1 MSIDHREDS
10 PVRAA
15 RTPAAVEPVSGY
27 SFLGCVG
34 GCSHHAVV
42 LCPPE
47 RLSPSAYRV
56 RLAEIMRNSP
66 FYEARE
72 AGAAAGTAERE
83 PYAAYFDSVPS
94 ASTTPQGRTR
104 LLREM
109 GRCLP
114 DACGIVLRSVALSF
128 SDVDAVVLTASGT
141 LLDRAAL
148 EKIGRL
154 ASSGGDRDA
163 LLATVW
169 WDLPRRSLPGHK
181 ASVRRQKP
189 AAQGRRCWDMPGGA
203 AGASELH
210 SNGSNGEAPTSGSR
224 ILDIAAIAHAIAR
237 HRAAESVSIGVSE
250 GYDLSSHVLGAAQP
264 TRGLEVANRPQDTV
278 GDLLQRVEQALSRPA
293 QAEAEPTGNE
303 SEPLHALIAYPS
315 WDGSAPS
322 CASDVRTAYFPG
334 TQREIPYVFA
344 MLPQS
349 DGALVYS
356 IGGTSGPDDEAMRF
370 LLRDVATVRRCLT
383 SADRATPL
391 ASLEFLSPEEV
402 AATLACAEGRPTSA
416 IGRTICHTVA
426 RAAREHPDN
435 VAVSFEDE
443 QVTYRELDEMSG
455 RVAAGLAAMG
465 VARGQPV
472 GVCVRRSAAMIGLLL
487 GILKSGS
494 AYVPVDIGYPTRRI
508 TFTCQDAGVR
518 LLIADDQVLS
528 QDLAGLP
535 AVSPAS
541 LLSAAQGAGE
551 DRADQEPDIDD
562 LAYVI
567 YTSGSTGTPKGVGV
581 THRNVMSLIESTS
594 RRMGFTPDDVWSQ
607 FHSVTFDFSVWE
619 IWACLCNGG
628 RLVVV
633 PYFTARSPDQF
644 LELLLRER
652 VTVLN
657 QTPTAFGELT
667 RALGESVRESSRESG
682 PEPVRESPD
691 DAPLRGEFAARSRL
705 RLVVFGGEALDPR
718 ILADW
723 FRMLPRGRCEFV
735 NMYGITETT
744 VHVTAQRLDRSAALD
759 DRRSVGRAIP
769 GWRISVRDL
778 LGRLL
783 PPGVPGEIYVGGAG
797 VASGY
802 LNRPRLTAERFVHDR
817 YTRDRAYRSGDA
829 GILRPDGSLEH
840 LGRLD
845 NQVKIRGY
853 RIELNEIRSVLRGIS
868 GVRDAAVKAAQ
879 DAVADARIDAY
890 LVPKDAAA
898 GDAFIADV
906 RTQTAR
912 TLPGHMIPGTWTLV
926 DHLPLTANGKLDI
939 TRLPDPTPPVSPNP
953 RQEQEKVDGM
963 VKGTTGDLLHRAWQ
977 DVFGYDVSPDVNFF
991 DNGGTSLLALRL
1003 VRLLRDRTAISLT
1016 VQDIYRHPTI
1026 SQLTAHLAGSAPQV
1040 AS

>member
-1 MSIDHREDS
+1 MSVAHREGS

-15 RTPAAVEPVSGY
+15 QAPAPVEPVSRY
-27 SFLGCVG
+27 SSLGCAD

-42 LCPPE
+42 LRPPE
-47 RLSPSAYRV
+47 RLSLSAYRD
-56 RLAEIMRNSP
+56 RLAEIMRHSP
-66 FYEARE
+66 FYETGE
-72 AGAAAGTAERE
+72 AGSAAAAARRN

-94 ASTTPQGRTR
+94 ASTTTQGCTR

-114 DACGIVLRSVALSF
+114 EACGIVLRSVALSF
-128 SDVDAVVLTASGT
+128 SDVDAVVLTASES

-154 ASSGGDRDA
+154 ATGGDDLDA

-169 WDLPRRSLPGHK
+169 WDLPRRSLPGHQASARRPK
-181 ASVRRQKP
+181 A
-189 AAQGRRCWDMPGGA
+189 AARGRRCWDLP
-203 AGASELH
+203 GAS
-210 SNGSNGEAPTSGSR
+210 AAGSR
-224 ILDIAAIAHAIAR
+224 IIDIAAIAPAIAR

-250 GYDLSSHVLGAAQP
+250 GCDLSSHVLGAAQP
-264 TRGLEVANRPQDTV
+264 TRRLEVENLPQDTV

-293 QAEAEPTGNE
+293 PPEAGPPGDEP
-303 SEPLHALIAYPS
+303 EPLHALVAYPS
-315 WDGSAPS
+315 WDGGSPGRAP
-322 CASDVRTAYFPG
+322 DVRTAYFPG

-344 MLPQS
+344 MLPES
-349 DGALVYS
+349 DTTGAALVYS
-356 IGGTSGPDDEAMRF
+356 IAGTSSGDDEAMPF
-370 LLRDVATVRRCLT
+370 LLRDVAMVRDCLA
-383 SADRATPL
+383 SADRTKPL
-391 ASLEFLSPEEV
+391 ASLEFLSPQDV
-402 AATLACAEGRPTSA
+402 AATLACAEGGPTPA
-416 IGRTICHTVA
+416 IGRTICQAVA

-435 VAVSFEDE
+435 VAVSFEGD
-443 QVTYRELDEMSG
+443 QLTYRELDEMSG

-494 AYVPVDIGYPTRRI
+494 AYVPVDIGYPCRRI
-508 TFTCQDAGVR
+508 TFTGQDADVR
-518 LLIADDQVLS
+518 LLIADDPVLS

-541 LLSAAQGAGE
+541 LLSAARGAGQ
-551 DRADQEPDIDD
+551 DGAAQKPDIDD

-594 RRMGFTPDDVWSQ
+594 RRMGFTAGDVWSQ

-644 LELLLRER
+644 LELLLREG

-667 RALGESVRESSRESG
+667 RTLDDESR
-682 PEPVRESPD
+682 
-691 DAPLRGEFAARSRL
+691 RGELAARSRV

-718 ILADW
+718 ILGDW

-744 VHVTAQRLDRSAALD
+744 VHVTAQRLDRSAALGG
-759 DRRSVGRAIP
+759 RRSVGRAIP

-783 PPGVPGEIYVGGAG
+783 PPGVRGEIYVGGAG
-797 VASGY
+797 VATGY
-802 LNRPRLTAERFVHDR
+802 LNRPRLTAERFVPDR

-845 NQVKIRGY
+845 TQVKIRGY
-853 RIELNEIRSVLRGIS
+853 RIELNEIRSVLCGIS
-868 GVRDAAVKAAQ
+868 GVRDAAVKVTQ
-879 DAVADARIDAY
+879 DSGADARIDAY

-898 GDAFIADV
+898 ADAFLADV

-912 TLPGHMIPGTWTLV
+912 TLPGHMVPGTWTLV
-926 DHLPLTANGKLDI
+926 DRLPLTANGKLDS
-939 TRLPDPTPPVSPNP
+939 TRLPAPALPVSPNARP
-953 RQEQEKVDGM
+953 EQDRADEPVQ
-963 VKGTTGDLLHRAWQ
+963 GTTGDLLHRAWQ
-977 DVFGYDVSPDVNFF
+977 DVFGYSVAPDVNFF

-1003 VRLLRDRTAISLT
+1003 VRLLRDRSAISLT
-1016 VQDIYRHPTI
+1016 IQDIYRHPTI
-1026 SQLTAHLAGSAPQV
+1026 SQLAAHLARSAAPV

>member
-1 MSIDHREDS
+1 MSIDCREDS
-10 PVRAA
+10 PALAA
-15 RTPAAVEPVSGY
+15 QAPTAVEPVSGY

-42 LCPPE
+42 LFPPE
-47 RLSPSAYRV
+47 RLSPSAYRD
-56 RLAEIMRNSP
+56 RLSEIMRHSP
-66 FYEARE
+66 FYEACE
-72 AGAAAGTAERE
+72 AGSAAGTARRE
-83 PYAAYFDSVPS
+83 PYAAYFDGVPS
-94 ASTTPQGRTR
+94 VSTTPQGRTR

-114 DACGIVLRSVALSF
+114 DACAIVLRSVALSF
-128 SDVDAVVLTASGT
+128 SDVDAVVLTASES

-154 ASSGGDRDA
+154 ASSGDDLDA
-163 LLATVW
+163 LVATVW
-169 WDLPRRSLPGHK
+169 WDLPRRSPPGDQ
-181 ASVRRQKP
+181 ASVRRPKSP
-189 AAQGRRCWDMPGGA
+189 APGRSCWDMPEVPA
-203 AGASELH
+203 A
-210 SNGSNGEAPTSGSR
+210 GSR

-237 HRAAESVSIGVSE
+237 HRATESVSIGVSE
-250 GYDLSSHVLGAAQP
+250 GCDLSSHVLGATQP
-264 TRGLEVANRPQDTV
+264 TRRLEVENLPQDTV
-278 GDLLQRVEQALSRPA
+278 GDLLQRVEHALSRPA
-293 QAEAEPTGNE
+293 PPEAGPAGSE
-303 SEPLHALIAYPS
+303 SEPLHALVAYPS
-315 WDGSAPS
+315 WDGGMPGCAP
-322 CASDVRTAYFPG
+322 DVRAAYFPG
-334 TQREIPYVFA
+334 TQHEIPYVFA
-344 MLPQS
+344 MPS
-349 DGALVYS
+349 ETDTRGALVYS
-356 IGGTSGPDDEAMRF
+356 IAGTSSPDDEATRL

-383 SADRATPL
+383 SEDRTTPL
-391 ASLEFLSPEEV
+391 ASLEFLSPGDV
-402 AATLACAEGRPTSA
+402 AATLACAEGGPAPA
-416 IGRTICHTVA
+416 IGRTICQAVA
-426 RAAREHPDN
+426 RAAREHPDK

-443 QVTYRELDEMSG
+443 QLTYRELDETSG

-472 GVCVRRSAAMIGLLL
+472 GVCVRRSAAMVGLLL
-487 GILKSGS
+487 GILESGS
-494 AYVPVDIGYPTRRI
+494 AYVPVDIGYPSRRI

-518 LLIADDQVLS
+518 LLIADEPVLS

-551 DRADQEPDIDD
+551 DGEDGACQKPDIDD

-594 RRMGFTPDDVWSQ
+594 RRMGFTPGDVWSQ

-644 LELLLRER
+644 LELLLREG

-667 RALGESVRESSRESG
+667 RALGESVSESSRESPRESG
-682 PEPVRESPD
+682 PEPTAESPD
-691 DAPLRGEFAARSRL
+691 DEPVRGDFAARSRV

-718 ILADW
+718 ILGDW

-759 DRRSVGRAIP
+759 GRRSVGRAIP
-769 GWRISVRDL
+769 GWRISVRDQ

-797 VASGY
+797 VATGY
-802 LNRPRLTAERFVHDR
+802 LNRPRLTAERFVPDR
-817 YTRDRAYRSGDA
+817 YTGDRAYRSGDA
-829 GILRPDGSLEH
+829 GVLRPDGSLEH

-845 NQVKIRGY
+845 SQVKIRGY
-853 RIELNEIRSVLRGIS
+853 RIELNEIRLALCGIS
-868 GVRDAAVKAAQ
+868 GVRDAAVKVTQ
-879 DAVADARIDAY
+879 DPVAGARIDAY

-898 GDAFIADV
+898 EDAFIADV
-906 RTQTAR
+906 RTQMAR
-912 TLPGHMIPGTWTLV
+912 ALPGHMIPGTWTLV
-926 DHLPLTANGKLDI
+926 DRLPLTANGKLDI
-939 TRLPDPTPPVSPNP
+939 TRLPAPTPQVSPDS
-953 RQEQEKVDGM
+953 RQEQDTVDGM
-963 VKGTTGDLLHRAWQ
+963 VQGTTGDLLHRAWQ
-977 DVFGYDVSPDVNFF
+977 DVFGYDVPPDVNFF
-991 DNGGTSLLALRL
+991 DNGGTSLLALGL
-1003 VRLLRDRTAISLT
+1003 VRLLRDRAAISLT

-1026 SQLTAHLAGSAPQV
+1026 SQLAAYLARSAEPV

>member
-1 MSIDHREDS
+1 MSVDCREDS
-10 PVRAA
+10 PARAA
-15 RTPAAVEPVSGY
+15 QAPAEPVPGY
-27 SFLGCVG
+27 SFPGCVG

-42 LCPPE
+42 LYLPE
-47 RLSPSAYRV
+47 RLSPSAYRA
-56 RLAEIMRNSP
+56 RLAEIMRHSP
-66 FYEARE
+66 FHEDCE
-72 AGAAAGTAERE
+72 AGPAAGTARRE
-83 PYAAYFDSVPS
+83 PYAAYFDSVVS

-104 LLREM
+104 LRREM

-128 SDVDAVVLTASGT
+128 ADIDAVILTAPGS

-154 ASSGGDRDA
+154 ACSGDDLDA

-169 WDLPRRSLPGHK
+169 WDLPRRSPPGDE
-181 ASVRRQKP
+181 ASVRRPKP
-189 AAQGRRCWDMPGGA
+189 AAPGGRCWDMP
-203 AGASELH
+203 
-210 SNGSNGEAPTSGSR
+210 EAPGAGSR
-224 ILDIAAIAHAIAR
+224 ILDIAAIAHAISR

-250 GYDLSSHVLGAAQP
+250 GCDLSSHVLGAAQP
-264 TRGLEVANRPQDTV
+264 IRRLEIENLPQDTA
-278 GDLLQRVEQALSRPA
+278 GDLLQRVEQALTCPEP
-293 QAEAEPTGNE
+293 AEAGLAGDEPQA
-303 SEPLHALIAYPS
+303 LHALVAYPS
-315 WDGSAPS
+315 WDGGSPDCAP
-322 CASDVRTAYFPG
+322 DVRTEYFPG
-334 TQREIPYVFA
+334 THQEIPYVFA
-344 MLPQS
+344 MPSES
-349 DGALVYS
+349 DTRPALVYS
-356 IGGTSGPDDEAMRF
+356 FGETSGHGDEAMRF
-370 LLRDVATVRRCLT
+370 LLRDVATVRHHLT
-383 SADRATPL
+383 SAERTTPL
-391 ASLEFLSPEEV
+391 ASLEFLSPGEV
-402 AATLACAEGRPTSA
+402 GATLACAEGEPAAA
-416 IGRTICHTVA
+416 IGRTICQAVV

-435 VAVSFEDE
+435 VAVSFEGE
-443 QVTYRELDEMSG
+443 QLTYRELDKMSG

-465 VARGQPV
+465 VTRGQPV

-494 AYVPVDIGYPTRRI
+494 AYVPIDIGYPSRRI

-518 LLIADDQVLS
+518 LLIADDPVLS
-528 QDLAGLP
+528 QDLAGVP
-535 AVSPAS
+535 AVSAAS

-551 DRADQEPDIDD
+551 DEADQEPDIDD

-594 RRMGFTPDDVWSQ
+594 RRMGFTADDVWSQ

-644 LELLLRER
+644 LELLLREG

-667 RALGESVRESSRESG
+667 HALGES
-682 PEPVRESPD
+682 
-691 DAPLRGEFAARSRL
+691 RGEFAARSRV

-718 ILADW
+718 ILRDW
-723 FRMLPRGRCEFV
+723 FRMLPSGRCEFV

-759 DRRSVGRAIP
+759 GRRSVGRAIP
-769 GWRISVRDL
+769 GWRISVRDP

-783 PPGVPGEIYVGGAG
+783 PPGVPGEIYVGGVG
-797 VASGY
+797 VATGY

-829 GILRPDGSLEH
+829 GLLRPDGSLEH

-845 NQVKIRGY
+845 SQVKIRGY
-853 RIELNEIRSVLRGIS
+853 RIELNEIRAVLCGTS
-868 GVRDAAVKAAQ
+868 GVRDAAVKVTQ
-879 DAVADARIDAY
+879 DSVAGARIDAY

-898 GDAFIADV
+898 GGAFIADV
-906 RTQTAR
+906 RTQAAR
-912 TLPGHMIPGTWTLV
+912 ALPGHMIPGTWTLV
-926 DHLPLTANGKLDI
+926 DRLPLTANGKLDI
-939 TRLPDPTPPVSPNP
+939 TRLPAPTPPVSPDP
-953 RQEQEKVDGM
+953 RPERDQVDGM
-963 VKGTTGDLLHRAWQ
+963 VQGTTGDLLHRAWQ
-977 DVFGYDVSPDVNFF
+977 DIFGHNVPPDVNFF

-1003 VRLLRDRTAISLT
+1003 VRLLRDRSDISLT
-1016 VQDIYRHPTI
+1016 IQDVYRHPTI
-1026 SQLTAHLAGSAPQV
+1026 SQLAAHLARSAAPV

>member
-1 MSIDHREDS
+1 
-10 PVRAA
+10 
-15 RTPAAVEPVSGY
+15 VEPVSGY

-47 RLSPSAYRV
+47 RLSPSAYRA
-56 RLAEIMRNSP
+56 RLAEIMRHSP
-66 FYEARE
+66 FYEACD
-72 AGAAAGTAERE
+72 AGSGAGTARRE
-83 PYAAYFDSVPS
+83 PYAAYFHSVCS
-94 ASTTPQGRTR
+94 ASTTLQGRTR
-104 LLREM
+104 LLRET

-128 SDVDAVVLTASGT
+128 SDIDAVVLTASGS
-141 LLDRAAL
+141 LLDRASL

-154 ASSGGDRDA
+154 ASSGDDLDA

-181 ASVRRQKP
+181 ASVRHPKS
-189 AAQGRRCWDMPGGA
+189 AAPGRRCWYMP
-203 AGASELH
+203 
-210 SNGSNGEAPTSGSR
+210 EAPTAGSR
-224 ILDIAAIAHAIAR
+224 VLDIAAIAHAIAR

-250 GYDLSSHVLGAAQP
+250 GCDLSSHVLGAVQP
-264 TRGLEVANRPQDTV
+264 IRRLEVENLPQDTV

-293 QAEAEPTGNE
+293 PAEAGPTGDE
-303 SEPLHALIAYPS
+303 PEPLHALVAYPS
-315 WDGSAPS
+315 WDGGSPVCAP
-322 CASDVRTAYFPG
+322 DVRTAYFPG

-344 MLPQS
+344 MPSES
-349 DGALVYS
+349 DTGTALVYS
-356 IGGTSGPDDEAMRF
+356 IAGTSSSDDEAMRF
-370 LLRDVATVRRCLT
+370 LLRDAATVRRCLT
-383 SADRATPL
+383 SADRTTPL
-391 ASLEFLSPEEV
+391 ASLEFLSPEDV
-402 AATLACAEGRPTSA
+402 AATLACAEGGPTPA
-416 IGRTICHTVA
+416 IGRTICQAVA

-435 VAVSFEDE
+435 VAVSFEGE
-443 QVTYRELDEMSG
+443 RVTYRELDEMSG
-455 RVAAGLAAMG
+455 HVAAGLRAMG
-465 VARGQPV
+465 VTCGQPV

-494 AYVPVDIGYPTRRI
+494 AYVPIDIGYPSRRI

-518 LLIADDQVLS
+518 LLITDDPVLS
-528 QDLAGLP
+528 QDLAGVA

-541 LLSAAQGAGE
+541 LLSAAQGASE
-551 DRADQEPDIDD
+551 DGGDQEPDIDD

-644 LELLLRER
+644 LELLLREG

-667 RALGESVRESSRESG
+667 RALGESVSESSRESPRESG
-682 PEPVRESPD
+682 PEPVPESPD
-691 DAPLRGEFAARSRL
+691 GEPLRGEFAARSRV

-718 ILADW
+718 ILGDW
-723 FRMLPRGRCEFV
+723 FRMLPSGRCEFV

-759 DRRSVGRAIP
+759 GRRSVGRAIP

-783 PPGVPGEIYVGGAG
+783 PPGVRGEIYVGGAG
-797 VASGY
+797 VATGY

-829 GILRPDGSLEH
+829 GMLRPDGSLEH

-845 NQVKIRGY
+845 SQVKIRGY
-853 RIELNEIRSVLRGIS
+853 RIELNEIRSALCGIS
-868 GVRDAAVKAAQ
+868 GVHDAAVKVTQ
-879 DAVADARIDAY
+879 DSVAGARIDAY

-898 GDAFIADV
+898 GDAFIADA
-906 RTQTAR
+906 RTQLAR

-926 DHLPLTANGKLDI
+926 DRLPLTANGKLDI
-939 TRLPDPTPPVSPNP
+939 TRLPAPTPPVSPNP
-953 RQEQEKVDGM
+953 RQELDKADGM
-963 VKGTTGDLLHRAWQ
+963 VEETTGDLLHRAWQ
-977 DVFGYDVSPDVNFF
+977 DLFGYNVPPDVNFF

-1003 VRLLRDRTAISLT
+1003 VRLLRDRTTISLT
-1016 VQDIYRHPTI
+1016 IQDIYRHPTI
-1026 SQLTAHLAGSAPQV
+1026 SQLAAHLAESSAPV

>member
-1 MSIDHREDS
+1 MSIDYGEDS
-10 PVRAA
+10 PGRAA
-15 RTPAAVEPVSGY
+15 QAPTAVELVSGY
-27 SFLGCVG
+27 SFLGCVS

-47 RLSPSAYRV
+47 RLSLSAYRA
-56 RLAEIMRNSP
+56 RLAEIMRHSP
-66 FYEARE
+66 FYEACE
-72 AGAAAGTAERE
+72 AGSAAGTARRE

-94 ASTTPQGRTR
+94 ASTTPQGRAR

-128 SDVDAVVLTASGT
+128 SDIDAVVLTASAS

-154 ASSGGDRDA
+154 ASSGGELDA

-181 ASVRRQKP
+181 ASVRGPKS
-189 AAQGRRCWDMPGGA
+189 AATRHRCWNMPGGA

-210 SNGSNGEAPTSGSR
+210 SNGSNGEAPTAGSR

-237 HRAAESVSIGVSE
+237 HRASESVSIGVSE
-250 GYDLSSHVLGAAQP
+250 GCDLSSHVLGAAQP
-264 TRGLEVANRPQDTV
+264 TRRLEVQNLPQDTV
-278 GDLLQRVEQALSRPA
+278 GDLLRRIEQALSRPMPP
-293 QAEAEPTGNE
+293 EAEPTGNE
-303 SEPLHALIAYPS
+303 PETLHALVAYPS
-315 WDGSAPS
+315 WDGGSPS
-322 CASDVRTAYFPG
+322 CALDVRTAYFPG

-344 MLPQS
+344 MLPES
-349 DGALVYS
+349 DTRAALVYT
-356 IGGTSGPDDEAMRF
+356 IAGTSSPDDDAMRF

-383 SADRATPL
+383 SADRTTPL
-391 ASLEFLSPEEV
+391 ASVEFLSPEDV
-402 AATLACAEGRPTSA
+402 AATLACAEGGPTPA
-416 IGRTICHTVA
+416 IGRTICQAVA
-426 RAAREHPDN
+426 RAAREDPDN

-455 RVAAGLAAMG
+455 RVAAGLRTMG

-494 AYVPVDIGYPTRRI
+494 AYVPVDIGYPSQRI

-518 LLIADDQVLS
+518 LMIADDPILS

-535 AVSPAS
+535 AVSPAG
-541 LLSAAQGAGE
+541 LLSAAQGVGE
-551 DRADQEPDIDD
+551 DGADQEPDIDD
-562 LAYVI
+562 IAYVI

-594 RRMGFTPDDVWSQ
+594 QRMGFSPDDVWSQ
-607 FHSVTFDFSVWE
+607 FHSMTFDFSVWE

-644 LELLLRER
+644 VELLLREE

-667 RALGESVRESSRESG
+667 RALGD
-682 PEPVRESPD
+682 SPD
-691 DAPLRGEFAARSRL
+691 DESLRGQFTARSRV

-718 ILADW
+718 ILGDW
-723 FRMLPRGRCEFV
+723 FRMLPCGRCEFV